1 VKLRNKYSGVL
12 KLLPAVKNTFWCVL
26 GWMLLSSF
34 HPYYVSV
41 IDIKYNEQEKTVQIS
56 CRTFT
61 DNIEDALRKLYK
73 KQVDVLHPKDKK
85 EVENL
90 LADYINKR
98 VKIKVNGKWQTI
110 QFIGYEK
117 EEEAIWSYIEIKNVE
132 LPKSVMIENTLLYDY
147 LPQQINMVHIEIKG
161 NKQSSKT
168 TNPEKELIFNF

>member
-1 VKLRNKYSGVL
+1 VKLRNKYSGIL
-12 KLLPAVKNTFWCVL
+12 KLLPAVKNTFWCAFL
-26 GWMLLSSF
+26 LILLSSF

-41 IDIKYNEQEKTVQIS
+41 TDLKYNEQEKTVQIS

-61 DNIEDALRKLYK
+61 DNIEDALKKLYK
-73 KQVDVLHPKDKK
+73 KQIDILHPKDKK

-90 LADYINKR
+90 LTDYINKHI
-98 VKIKVNGKWQTI
+98 KIKVNGKWQTI

-132 LPKSVMIENTLLYDY
+132 LPKSVVIENTLLYDY
-147 LPQQINMVHIEIKG
+147 LPQQINMVHIEVKG

-168 TNPEKELIFNF
+168 TNPEKELVFNF